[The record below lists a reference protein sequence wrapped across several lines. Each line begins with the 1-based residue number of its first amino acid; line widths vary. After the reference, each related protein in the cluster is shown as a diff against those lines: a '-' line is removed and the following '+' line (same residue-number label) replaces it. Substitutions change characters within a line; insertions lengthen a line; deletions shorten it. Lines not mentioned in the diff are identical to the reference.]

1 MCTILTLWMVQLEL
15 TASIASITY
24 TLAKVIGGNVVTMML
39 VTLEVAKRFVVSASI
54 AVKLDDVDFVR
65 FYHLRANCLNL
76 NLRL

>member
-1 MCTILTLWMVQLEL
+1 MVQLEL

-65 FYHLRANCLNL
+65 FYHFCAQTV
-76 NLRL
+76 

>member
-24 TLAKVIGGNVVTMML
+24 TLAKVLRGNVVTMVL
-39 VTLEVAKRFVVSASI
+39 VVSEVAKRFVVSASI

-65 FYHLRANCLNL
+65 FYHFCAQTV
-76 NLRL
+76 